1 MIKEKSRVK
10 GKLFYCREKEG
21 RLDQIRP
28 EIDLSLLENHL
39 FKRNRFCLRTNKS

>member
-10 GKLFYCREKEG
+10 RKLFYCREKEG

-28 EIDLSLLENHL
+28 EIDLSL
-39 FKRNRFCLRTNKS
+39 